1 MKIMKKPGRI
11 LLSILFMVSMVTGIS
26 AAAVPTAAAGEV
38 TKTVEELEIGN
49 YIKVGKYNG
58 EPIVWRYMAEDELG
72 KLIVSDRILCL
83 KVFGEKSFWEGS
95 FIRQWLNSDVS
106 EDEAQWDFG
115 EMPDY
120 MTEDYKN
127 EKGFLHE
134 SNFSKSER
142 SILKTVTQWTMLNDE
157 YLQLATNGIAE
168 PYNAIER
175 SIPGNPRDGGGNF
188 CYPIERLPE
197 VYSGAAHETSDTV
210 FLLDEMQLYRM
221 WYNMG
226 RDDAA
231 VRVVGT
237 YSGSGIYIT
246 SYFLRTPSVI
256 GQNCTEI
263 SSFGKYAIYWSDY
276 DNGIRP
282 AFYLDEANA
291 KILSGSGTS
300 EDPYVLDGKP
310 EETNNESKITVFCN
324 GSEILFDQSPVLE
337 NDRVLVPMRA
347 IFEALGAEVTWE
359 ESTRTATASLGE
371 IQVSVQIDNSEMMK
385 NGEAVELD
393 APPRLIGERTL
404 VPVRAISEG
413 LGAVVEWNEQE
424 RQVIILQAGN
434 ETLLN

>member
-1 MKIMKKPGRI
+1 
-11 LLSILFMVSMVTGIS
+11 MVSIVTGVS

-38 TKTVEELEIGN
+38 TKSVDELELGN
-49 YIKVGKYNG
+49 YIKAGKYNG
-58 EPIVWRYMAEDELG
+58 EPIVWRYVAEDELG
-72 KLIVSDRILCL
+72 KLMVSDKILCI

-95 FIRQWLNSDVS
+95 FIRKWLNSDVS

-115 EMPDY
+115 KIIDY
-120 MTEDYKN
+120 KTEGYKN

-142 SILKTVTQWTMLNDE
+142 SILKTVTQWTMLNNE
-157 YLQLATNGIAE
+157 YLQLATNGITE

-175 SIPGNPRDGGGNF
+175 SIPGSPRDGGGDF
-188 CYPIERLPE
+188 CYQIERLPE

-210 FLLDEMQLYRM
+210 FLLDEMQLYRI

-231 VRVVGT
+231 VRAVGA
-237 YSGSGIYIT
+237 YSGNGIYIA
-246 SYFLRTPSVI
+246 SYFLRTPSI
-256 GQNCTEI
+256 FGQNCTEI
-263 SSFGKYAIYWSDY
+263 LNFGKYAIDWSDS
-276 DNGIRP
+276 NSGIRP

-291 KILSGSGTS
+291 EILSGSGTA
-300 EDPYVLDGKP
+300 EDPYVIDGKT

-359 ESTRTATASLGE
+359 EATRTATASLGE
-371 IQVSVQIDNSEMMK
+371 LQISVQIDNPQMTK
-385 NGEAVELD
+385 NNEPVELD

-404 VPVRAISEG
+404 VPVRAVSEG
-413 LGAVVEWNEQE
+413 LGAEVSWNAEL
-424 RQVIILQAGN
+424 RQVNI
-434 ETLLN
+434 TT

>member
-1 MKIMKKPGRI
+1 MMKKQGRI
-11 LLSILFMVSMVTGIS
+11 LLSILLIMSIVTGVS
-26 AAAVPTAAAGEV
+26 AAAAPTAAAEEV
-38 TKTVEELEIGN
+38 TKTAEELEIGD
-49 YIKVGKYNG
+49 YIRVGKYNG

-72 KLIVSDRILCL
+72 KLMVSDKILCL

-95 FIRQWLNSDVS
+95 FIRKWLNSDVS

-115 EMPDY
+115 EIDY
-120 MTEDYKN
+120 MAKDYKN

-157 YLQLATNGIAE
+157 YLHLATNGITE
-168 PYNAIER
+168 PYDAIEI
-175 SIPGNPRDGGGNF
+175 SIPGSPRDGGGDF

-231 VRVVGT
+231 VRAVGA
-237 YSGSGIYIT
+237 YSGNGIYIT
-246 SYFLRTPSVI
+246 SYFLRTPSI
-256 GQNCTEI
+256 FGQNCTEI
-263 SSFGKYAIYWSDY
+263 SDFGKYAIGGTTAN
-276 DNGIRP
+276 NGIRP

-291 KILSGSGTS
+291 EILSGSGTA
-300 EDPYVLDGKP
+300 EEPYVLDGKP

-359 ESTRTATASLGE
+359 EATRTAAASLGE
-371 IQVSVQIDNSEMMK
+371 TQVSVQIDNPVMMK
-385 NGEAVELD
+385 NGEPVELD

-413 LGAVVEWNEQE
+413 LGAEVEWNEQE
-424 RQVIILQAGN
+424 RQVIISQTQN
-434 ETLLN
+434 ETVLN

>member
-1 MKIMKKPGRI
+1 
-11 LLSILFMVSMVTGIS
+11 MVSD
-26 AAAVPTAAAGEV
+26 
-38 TKTVEELEIGN
+38 K
-49 YIKVGKYNG
+49 
-58 EPIVWRYMAEDELG
+58 
-72 KLIVSDRILCL
+72 ILCL

-106 EDEAQWDFG
+106 EDEAQWNFG
-115 EMPDY
+115 EIIDY
-120 MTEDYKN
+120 TTEDYKN

-142 SILKTVTQWTMLNDE
+142 SILKTVTQWTMLNNE
-157 YLQLATNGIAE
+157 YLHLATNGIAE
-168 PYNAIER
+168 SYNAIER
-175 SIPGNPRDGGGNF
+175 SIPGSPRDGGGNF

-231 VRVVGT
+231 VRAVGA
-237 YSGSGIYIT
+237 YSGSGSYIA
-246 SYFLRTPSVI
+246 SYFLRTPSII
-256 GQNCTEI
+256 GQNCTTI
-263 SSFGKYAIYWSDY
+263 TNLGRYVINWSDS
-276 DNGIRP
+276 NSGIRP

-291 KILSGSGTS
+291 EILSGSGTS
-300 EDPYVLDGKP
+300 EDPYVVDGKP

-359 ESTRTATASLGE
+359 EATRTAAASLGE
-371 IQVSVQIDNSEMMK
+371 TQVSVQIDNPVMMK
-385 NGEAVELD
+385 NGEPVELD

-413 LGAVVEWNEQE
+413 LGATVDWNEQE
-424 RQVIILQAGN
+424 RRVIISQTQN
-434 ETLLN
+434 ETVLN